1 MLEGGPRD
9 DASEEEERQWEE
21 AWKMRGFSV
30 PDDVI
35 MIKEE

>member
-1 MLEGGPRD
+1 MTLEGEQFD
-9 DASEEEERQWEE
+9 DEQARRTNEEM
-21 AWKMRGFSV
+21 KLRGFSV